1 MKQHKKTYRELASE
15 FKKTKCERAFTQL
28 YNKTKPGLLK
38 YINKIVNDPDSS
50 QDILSMTMAKVY
62 AKIDLY
68 NEQWQITTW
77 IYKIAYNECM
87 GHFRLKKKGDV
98 SMKTLDNARED
109 SSSIAELL
117 LSRQDDSLSYE
128 EYVEEDTNLQERHRL
143 TTEALHAL
151 PPMYKPY
158 MIECF
163 INERS
168 YRDIADMMSKYEK
181 GVSVQTV
188 KNRIFRGRRIIKS
201 QLSTMPAFA

>member
-15 FKKTKCERAFTQL
+15 FKTTKCERAFTQL
-28 YNKTKPGLLK
+28 YHKTKPGLLK
-38 YINKIVNDPDSS
+38 YINKITGDPDAS
-50 QDILSMTMAKVY
+50 QDILSMTMAKVH

-68 NEQWQITTW
+68 NESWQITTW

-87 GHFRLKKKGDV
+87 GHFRAKKKGDV
-98 SMKTLDNARED
+98 AMKTLDNARED
-109 SSSIAELL
+109 SSSVAELL
-117 LSRQDDSLSYE
+117 LSRQDDSLSDE
-128 EYVEEDTNLQERHRL
+128 EYLDEDNNLQERYRL

-151 PPMYKPY
+151 PPMYKSY

-163 INERS
+163 VNDRS
-168 YRDIADMMSKYEK
+168 YRDIADMMGKYER

-201 QLSTMPAFA
+201 QLATMPAFA